1 MRRTTPRPAV
11 ATAGARP
18 CLLAAAAALML
29 LLAPAPPA
37 AAQEVEEIGH
47 VNTAL
52 TNLGLTRS
60 HRVVVERFDDPKV
73 EGVSCWISQARTGGL
88 SGMVGIAEDPAR
100 FALSCAATGPVR
112 IADNA
117 RRGERGERV
126 YESATSFFFKETR
139 VHRFIDE
146 PRNAVVYLAWST
158 KLVEGSP
165 YNAVAVV
172 PIR

>member
-1 MRRTTPRPAV
+1 MHRLA
-11 ATAGARP
+11 
-18 CLLAAAAALML
+18 LLLPL
-29 LLAPAPPA
+29 LLATPA
-37 AAQEVEEIGH
+37 AAQETREIGH

-73 EGVSCWISQARTGGL
+73 QGVSCWISQARTGGL
-88 SGMVGIAEDPAR
+88 GGMVGLAEDPSR
-100 FALSCAATGPVR
+100 FALSCAATGPVTV
-112 IADNA
+112 AETA

-126 YESATSFFFKETR
+126 YESDTSLFFKETR

-146 PRNAVVYLAWST
+146 ERRTVVYLAWST
-158 KLVEGSP
+158 KLVDGSP

-172 PIR
+172 PMR